1 MGRRTAGR
9 VALCVVLAGGGLAV
23 LPMATAQAGG
33 TAPKGSGV
41 LPAGKSWTV
50 TLVTG
55 DVVKVST
62 VKGRLPMVSV
72 KPGKGRAN
80 KLFHT
85 SFRPNGHVVVT
96 PVDVASQV
104 GRVLDPR
111 LFDVTTLIR
120 QGYDDARS
128 KELPLIVAGNAGV
141 RTLGARQERELSSI
155 GAVAVR
161 QPKGQGVRL
170 GPALTSR
177 SSGIRHIWL
186 DQKVKTSSS
195 PTVSSPTVS
204 SSAILAPKQDRNLT
218 QVGVPVAWKAGFTG
232 RGINVAVLDT
242 GVDATHPDLAG
253 RITETKNFSTS
264 PDVVDRAGHGTHVA
278 ATVAGTGKA
287 AGGERTGVAPDAS
300 LLIGK
305 VLNDEGEGELSDV
318 IAGAEWAA
326 PRAKIVNMSLGASD
340 PSDGTD
346 PVSQA
351 VDKLTAE
358 HGSLF
363 VVAAGNS
370 GGLADISTP
379 AAADSA
385 LTVGAVDGKDTLAEF
400 SSRGPRPGRYAA
412 KPEIV
417 APGVDIVA
425 ARAAGTTMGE
435 PVDERYTAASGTSM
449 ATPHVAGAAALVA
462 QRHPDWKAAQL
473 KSALTGAADSAKGG
487 DAFERG
493 TGRLNAGTAVTAP
506 AVSSTGVAH
515 LGTAAYPQT
524 GTLTTKV
531 SWTGRKA
538 VSLPL
543 SVRLLRRNGGGVV
556 DGAATLSETKVDV
569 PANGTATATLQ
580 IDVAK
585 LKAKPGLYAAE
596 VDAKGGPRTLVTFYV
611 EPPSHTLTVK
621 ATALPDTPEGAF
633 SAYTGVLNLDDAAQ
647 YVSTTE
653 TDPSG
658 TAKLRVPS
666 GRYSVMG
673 AVTDSTDGK
682 QRAALVGD
690 PEVLVDRDV
699 TVTLDGAGSKEV
711 KATVPGKETETTMAA
726 VHYVRG
732 NGQALWGDSVYA
744 LSSAEKV
751 YAQPTEAV
759 TAGTFKAYS
768 AFRLKAPGTVWD
780 LLEPMGDRVPADPTF
795 VVTPAVQ
802 ARLARIDQRFAAL
815 DGDTTKQDGQKRYG
829 MTPEGVLLQ
838 EGDGNVPTGTT
849 RTDYVSAG
857 RGLLWND
864 EAFPGAMDGWVD
876 QEPFSPLKPGSRV
889 TKTWG
894 RLPMRPG
901 PNSATT
907 VMVSGCEPPASV
919 RSRGVMTVVLVDLQT
934 RPDGFDCDLPQQPDP
949 TKRTMTLYAGD
960 DKIREVAARG
970 ARFTVPTSAATYR
983 LHYEND
989 TSAVLPVS
997 TRTSTDWT
1005 FRSKAPAGTGTERL
1019 PLLTVDYDLGLDLR
1033 NQPVGK
1039 PAVFTVARV
1048 KGSGT
1053 AKVTGL
1059 KFWTSIDDGKTWT
1072 PVTVKALGGG
1082 RFSAPLPA
1090 PVKGQSVS
1098 LRVAAGDAG
1107 GSTIDQQIIRTY
1119 NVR

>member
-1 MGRRTAGR
+1 MRRRTAGR
-9 VALCVVLAGGGLAV
+9 VALCAALAGGGLAV
-23 LPMATAQAGG
+23 LPMATAQAAV
-33 TAPKGSGV
+33 TAAAGKGV

-62 VKGRLPMVSV
+62 VKGRLPTVSA

-85 SFRPNGHVVVT
+85 SYRPNGHVVVT

-104 GRVLDPR
+104 GKVLDPR

-141 RTLGARQERELSSI
+141 RTLGARRERELSSI

-195 PTVSSPTVS
+195 PAVSRAVSPTIR
-204 SSAILAPKQDRNLT
+204 AAKLDRNLT
-218 QVGVPVAWKAGFTG
+218 QVGAPAAWKAGFTG
-232 RGINVAVLDT
+232 RGIAVAVLDT

-253 RITETKNFSTS
+253 RIAETKNFSTAE
-264 PDVVDRAGHGTHVA
+264 DVADRDGHGTHVA

-326 PRAKIVNMSLGASD
+326 PRAKVVNMSLGGFE

-363 VVAAGNS
+363 VVAAGNT

-379 AAADSA
+379 AAAGSA
-385 LTVGAVDGKDTLAEF
+385 LTVGAVDGEDALAEF

-435 PVDERYTAASGTSM
+435 PVDERYIAASGTSM

-462 QRHPDWKAAQL
+462 QRHPDWKAGQIKA
-473 KSALTGAADSAKGG
+473 ALTGAADPAKGG

-493 TGRLNAGTAVTAP
+493 TGRLDAGTAVTAP
-506 AVSSTGVAH
+506 AVSSTGVVH

-524 GTLTTKV
+524 GTLTSKV
-531 SWTGRKA
+531 SWTGREA
-538 VSLPL
+538 ASLPL
-543 SVRLLRRNGGGVV
+543 SVRLVRRNDGVV
-556 DGAATLSETKVDV
+556 KGAATLSETKVDV
-569 PANGTATATLQ
+569 PAKGTATATLQ

-585 LKAKPGLYAAE
+585 LKDKPGLYAAE
-596 VDAKGGPRTLVTFYV
+596 VDAKGGPHTLVTFYV

-633 SAYTGVLNLDDAAQ
+633 SAYTGVLNVEDVAQ
-647 YVSTTE
+647 YVSVTE
-653 TDPSG
+653 TDADG

-673 AVTDSTDGK
+673 AVFDSTDGK

-690 PEVLVDRDV
+690 PEVMVDRDV

-711 KATVPGKETETTMAA
+711 KATVPGKATETTMAA
-726 VHYVRG
+726 AHYVRG
-732 NGQALWGDSVYA
+732 NGQGLWGDSVYS

-759 TAGTFKAYS
+759 TKGTFKAYS
-768 AFRLKAPGTVWD
+768 AFRLTAPGTVWD
-780 LLEPMGDRVPADPTF
+780 LLEPMGDRIPADPTF

-802 ARLARIDQRFAAL
+802 ARLARVDQRFATL
-815 DGDTTKQDGQKRYG
+815 DGGTTRPDWQKRYG

-838 EGDGNVPTGTT
+838 EGEGDVPTGTT

-864 EAFPGAMDGWVD
+864 EASPGLLDGWVD

-894 RLPMRPG
+894 RQPMRPG

-907 VMVSGCEPPASV
+907 VRVSGCEPPASV

-934 RPDGFDCDLPQQPDP
+934 RPDGFDCDLPQEPDP
-949 TKRTMTLYAGD
+949 TKRKMTLYAGD
-960 DKIREVAARG
+960 SKIREVEARG
-970 ARFTVPTSAATYR
+970 ARFTVPTAPATYR
-983 LHYEND
+983 LRYEND
-989 TSAVLPVS
+989 SSAALPVS

-1053 AKVTGL
+1053 AKITGL

-1072 PVTVKALGGG
+1072 PVGVKALGGG

>member
-1 MGRRTAGR
+1 MRRTHR
-9 VALCVVLAGGGLAV
+9 VLLCAALAGGGMAV
-23 LPMATAQAGG
+23 LPAMTAHAGPG
-33 TAPKGSGV
+33 TPPSV

-62 VKGRLPMVSV
+62 VKGRLPLVSV
-72 KPGKGRAN
+72 KPGKDRAG

-85 SFRPNGHVVVT
+85 SIRPDGHVVVT
-96 PVDVASQV
+96 PVDVASRV
-104 GRVLDPR
+104 GRVLDPK

-128 KELPLIVAGNAGV
+128 KELPLIVAGNGGV
-141 RTLGARQERELSSI
+141 RTLGARQDRELSSI

-161 QPKGQGVRL
+161 QPKGQAVKL
-170 GPALTSR
+170 GTALKAAR

-186 DQKVKTSSS
+186 DQKIKTSSS
-195 PTVSSPTVS
+195 P
-204 SSAILAPKQDRNLT
+204 SSAVRAPKQDRNLT
-218 QVGVPVAWKAGFTG
+218 QVGAPAAWKAGFTG
-232 RGINVAVLDT
+232 RGVKVAVLDT

-253 RITETKNFSTS
+253 RIAETQNFSQS
-264 PDVVDRAGHGTHVA
+264 ADVVDRVGHGTHVA
-278 ATVAGTGKA
+278 ATVAGTGEA
-287 AGGERTGVAPDAS
+287 AEGERKGVAPDAS

-305 VLNDEGEGELSDV
+305 VLNDEGEGELSDL

-326 PRAKIVNMSLGASD
+326 PRAKVVNMSLGASE

-351 VDKLTAE
+351 LDKLTAA

-363 VVAAGNS
+363 VVAAGNT

-385 LTVGAVDGKDTLAEF
+385 LTVGAVDGGDTLADF

-435 PVDERYTAASGTSM
+435 PVDARYTASSGTSM
-449 ATPHVAGAAALVA
+449 ATPHVAGAAALIA
-462 QRHPDWKAAQL
+462 QRHPDWKPAQI
-473 KSALTGAADSAKGG
+473 KAALTGSADPAKGG

-493 TGRLNAGTAVTAP
+493 TGRLNAATAVTAP
-506 AVSSTGVAH
+506 VVSSTGVIH

-524 GTLTTKV
+524 GTLTAEL
-531 SWTGRKA
+531 SWTGREA
-538 VSLPL
+538 AALPL
-543 SVRLLRRNGGGVV
+543 SVRLVRRNGAGVV
-556 DGAATLSETKVDV
+556 DGAAKLSATKVDV
-569 PANGTATATLQ
+569 PGNGTATATLD

-585 LKAKPGLYAAE
+585 LKSKPGLYAAE
-596 VDAKGGPRTLVTFYV
+596 VDAKGGPRTLVTFFV
-611 EPPSHTLTVK
+611 EPPTHTLTVK
-621 ATALPDTPEGAF
+621 ATALPGTPEGAF
-633 SAYTGVLNLDDAAQ
+633 SSYTGVINLDDAVQ
-647 YVSTTE
+647 YTGVTE
-653 TDPSG
+653 TDADG
-658 TAKLRVPS
+658 NAKVRVPA

-673 AVTDSTDGK
+673 TVTDGTEGK

-690 PEVLVDRDV
+690 PEVVVDRDV
-699 TVTLDGAGSKEV
+699 TVTLDGAGAKEV
-711 KATVPGKETETTMAA
+711 KASVQGRETDMPVSA
-726 VHYVRG
+726 VQYIRG
-732 NGQALWGDSVYA
+732 TGQGLWGDAVYSF
-744 LSSAEKV
+744 SSTDKV
-751 YAQPTEAV
+751 YAQPTEPV
-759 TAGTFKAYS
+759 TTGTFKAYG
-768 AFRLKAPGTVWD
+768 AFRLTAPGNVWD
-780 LLEPMGDRVPADPTF
+780 LVEPMEGRIPADPTF

-815 DGDTTKQDGQKRYG
+815 DGDTTKPVGQKRYG
-829 MTPEGVLLQ
+829 MISEGVLLL
-838 EGDGNVPTGTT
+838 EAGGDAPAGST
-849 RTDYVSAG
+849 RTDYLSTEGGV
-857 RGLLWND
+857 LWND
-864 EAFPGAMDGWVD
+864 EAFPGSMDGWVD
-876 QEPFSPLKPGSRV
+876 QEPFSTLEPGSRV

-894 RLPMRPG
+894 RQPMRPG
-901 PNSATT
+901 PYSATT
-907 VMVSGCEPPASV
+907 VGGSFCAPPPSA

-934 RPDGFDCDLPQQPDP
+934 RPDGFDCDLPQEPDP
-949 TKRTMTLYAGD
+949 TKRKMTLYAGD
-960 DKIREVAARG
+960 TKIREVAARG
-970 ARFTVPTSAATYR
+970 ARFTVPKEAATYR
-983 LHYEND
+983 LEYEND
-989 TSAVLPVS
+989 SSAVLPVS
-997 TRTSTDWT
+997 TRTSTTWT
-1005 FRSKAPAGTGTERL
+1005 FKSKAPAGTGTERL

-1059 KFWTSIDDGKTWT
+1059 KFWTSIDDGTTWT
-1072 PVTVKALGGG
+1072 PVSVKALGGG

-1090 PVKGQSVS
+1090 AVKGRSVS
-1098 LRVAAGDAG
+1098 LRVAARDAG
-1107 GSTIDQQIIRTY
+1107 GSAIDQRIIKTY